1 MLGLGVFLALF
12 ADCISALAF
21 GYLSNFESISIS
33 LSHDVL
39 LSNES
44 DEEYEEAG
52 IAGAERDGI
61 AEPRVVLGAAGA
73 VELVDVAGAS
83 AGGFG

>member
-44 DEEYEEAG
+44 EETG

-61 AEPRVVLGAAGA
+61 AEPRDALGAAGA

-83 AGGFG
+83 AGDFG